1 MTYIA
6 FKSLIVGE
14 LKGHRAGRTWS
25 ELQSRLKLPYDRPCA
40 EWTRKLESEIGLVRE
55 KGEGRALVWRLSYR
69 RS

>member
-1 MTYIA
+1 MTYAAYKLAIA
-6 FKSLIVGE
+6 GE
-14 LKGHRAGRTWS
+14 LNRHRAGKTWN

-55 KGEGRALVWRLSYR
+55 KGEGRALVWRLNHR